1 VLRRLRD
8 WLWPESSEATSPT
21 IPPLSSPRPSSPT
34 PPPSAPPPSTP
45 PPLRA
50 PADPFAP
57 FGRALGVEPPAEPAP
72 RSDEDRA
79 EDARVAAL
87 VRERFA
93 AARPEPS
100 SFPAVALQIL
110 NHAADPGADV
120 QDLARLVS
128 RDPALS
134 AGVLSVANS
143 PVYRGLMEVET
154 VRDAVARLGLDELGR
169 VAAAVSVRT
178 LFSPRQRAEHQA
190 FASRFGELFG
200 HAVAVGSAAASA
212 ALRRPDARA
221 DRAYLGGLLHDVGKS
236 LALRALAGLVL
247 DGRLAAPAPERVERV
262 LDELHVDLGGEAHQI
277 WALPH
282 YLTVLCVRHHDEAVP
297 GDPEFVD
304 LHLVRLASAL
314 ADLREPLWA
323 ARAAGEVVQS
333 AGALRL
339 DAFAVRAVAAELRQ
353 AEARAGRAFSP
364 AAPARR

>member
-1 VLRRLRD
+1 M
-8 WLWPESSEATSPT
+8 PAE
-21 IPPLSSPRPSSPT
+21 
-34 PPPSAPPPSTP
+34 P
-45 PPLRA
+45 PPLPDEERV
-50 PADPFAP
+50 AD
-57 FGRALGVEPPAEPAP
+57 EQ
-72 RSDEDRA
+72 
-79 EDARVAAL
+79 VAAL

-100 SFPAVALQIL
+100 SFPAIALQIL

-120 QDLARLVS
+120 QELARLVA

-154 VRDAVARLGLDELGR
+154 VRDAVARLGLDELGK
-169 VAAAVSVRT
+169 VAAAVSART

-190 FASRFGELFG
+190 FAPRFSALFG
-200 HAVAVGSAAASA
+200 HAVAVGSAAAAA

-247 DGRLAAPAPERVERV
+247 DRRVVAPPPERVERV
-262 LDELHVDLGGEAHQI
+262 LDAVHVELGGEAHQI
-277 WALPH
+277 WGLPH
-282 YLTVLCVRHHDEAVP
+282 YLTVLCVRHHDPAVP
-297 GDPEFVD
+297 GEPEFVD

-323 ARAAGEVVQS
+323 ARAAREVAQS
-333 AGALRL
+333 AAALGV
-339 DAFAVRAVAAELRQ
+339 DPFAVRALAAELRQ
-353 AEARAGRAFSP
+353 AEARADRAFSP
-364 AAPARR
+364 AAPATR